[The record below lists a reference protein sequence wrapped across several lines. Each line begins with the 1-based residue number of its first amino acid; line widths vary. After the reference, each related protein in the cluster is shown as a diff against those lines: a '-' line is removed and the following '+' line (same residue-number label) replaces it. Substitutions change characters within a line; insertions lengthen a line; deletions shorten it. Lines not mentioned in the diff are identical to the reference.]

1 VEENVSAERTE
12 IRDATDRSRSSP
24 SAAVHRWQRTLFEK
38 LMRFVALI
46 ALPVIALG
54 SFYVFRQGQAALL
67 ILYGIGYTVIVAGA
81 FARRVPYRWRV
92 WGVLGVLLA
101 FGISDL
107 LVFGW
112 AEDAR
117 VYLMTFVLLGTIF
130 LGRRAGLATLVSAT
144 LILLVFVL
152 LVFTGT
158 YVPVRRQVTFD
169 DRTTLLSGW
178 AIFTLLTGMLYASFN
193 YLFPRLFQA
202 MQSSSEAS
210 ASLETERATLLERTR
225 ALQESNRALQR
236 RSMYLEASLQVA
248 KSLAAF
254 FELEPLL
261 DQACR
266 LVTRYFD
273 FYHAGIFLMDETGEW
288 AVLRA
293 ASSTGGRRMLA
304 QGHRLRR
311 GSDSMVGWV
320 VENRQPRIAADV
332 GEDTVYFANPDLP
345 ATHSAMTL
353 PLIAEDRLI
362 GVLDVQ
368 STDPA
373 AFDRDD
379 IRSLQG
385 LAEQL
390 AVTIANARRLT
401 DEAAVL
407 EAASPFYRLARQLAT
422 ARSDE
427 DIYAAV
433 LATLREFEPTRA
445 LLLRVADGPG
455 SAFVGA
461 EMRRGEIIAVENVAT
476 SDLALFN
483 DITTFAFTLSAP
495 LLIDDVTTYAAT
507 DPELARLTARL
518 IERAGVVGLALVP
531 IRVTSGL
538 LGVLVVSY
546 GTAHRFT
553 TLERRIYD
561 LLADLGAVALERT
574 QLLQVAQTRLERE
587 QWIREFG
594 ERVMRIP
601 DLKAMMAQAAQSLQE
616 AVQADGVVVALTAE
630 GDGGATE

>member
-1 VEENVSAERTE
+1 
-12 IRDATDRSRSSP
+12 
-24 SAAVHRWQRTLFEK
+24 
-38 LMRFVALI
+38 
-46 ALPVIALG
+46 
-54 SFYVFRQGQAALL
+54 
-67 ILYGIGYTVIVAGA
+67 
-81 FARRVPYRWRV
+81 
-92 WGVLGVLLA
+92 
-101 FGISDL
+101 
-107 LVFGW
+107 
-112 AEDAR
+112 
-117 VYLMTFVLLGTIF
+117 
-130 LGRRAGLATLVSAT
+130 
-144 LILLVFVL
+144 
-152 LVFTGT
+152 
-158 YVPVRRQVTFD
+158 
-169 DRTTLLSGW
+169 
-178 AIFTLLTGMLYASFN
+178 
-193 YLFPRLFQA
+193 
-202 MQSSSEAS
+202 
-210 ASLETERATLLERTR
+210 
-225 ALQESNRALQR
+225 
-236 RSMYLEASLQVA
+236 VA